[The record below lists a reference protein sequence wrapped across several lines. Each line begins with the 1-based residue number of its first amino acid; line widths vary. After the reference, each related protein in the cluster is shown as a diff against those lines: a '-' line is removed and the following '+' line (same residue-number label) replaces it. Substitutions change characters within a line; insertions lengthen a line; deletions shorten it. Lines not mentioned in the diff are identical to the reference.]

1 MSKRKMVLVCLAL
14 CFSWIVLLV
23 ALFKLKNYVKSAEQ
37 EIEMLDRKATII
49 EKVIFPETMP
59 IPSATNPLERI
70 YDRLKLGMEREKALA
85 IVEEE
90 YPLQNNKN
98 HYSWERNAGGEYV
111 WRWKWEK
118 EIDQDITESAK
129 LTITFTREGDCIR
142 CKVANAVYEYANDAV
157 NVRQGLR

>member
-1 MSKRKMVLVCLAL
+1 
-14 CFSWIVLLV
+14 
-23 ALFKLKNYVKSAEQ
+23 
-37 EIEMLDRKATII
+37 
-49 EKVIFPETMP
+49 MP

-129 LTITFTREGDCIR
+129 LTITCTREGDCIM

-157 NVRQGLR
+157 TVRQGLR